1 MMTNAYPGP
10 APESAPSSSSWRS
23 VTTASLPSARK
34 TSSAS
39 AMNPSEANVP
49 GAIAAMPS
57 PTEAGVFGMTRMTS
71 VPFGRAF
78 SSVSIVT
85 AAAIERTRRGA
96 CRDNSSSTEGT
107 TFGFTATMTR
117 SASPASPPS
126 LETET
131 PYRAAFSSEAARE
144 CSFTKTS
151 SFFHKPLAR
160 QPERIAPPIAP
171 HPMISIFFI
180 GSVLSRQGCLG
191 NRSVDPYR
199 AAQSP
204 AGR

>member
-1 MMTNAYPGP
+1 MAIFLGRPIRTPASARASMMTNAYPGP
-10 APESAPSSSSWRS
+10 APESAPSSSSCRS

-34 TSSAS
+34 ISSAS
-39 AMNPSEANVP
+39 A
-49 GAIAAMPS
+49 
-57 PTEAGVFGMTRMTS
+57 MTRMTS

-144 CSFTKTS
+144 CSLTKTS

-199 AAQSP
+199 AVQSP